1 MYPDANI
8 WITGH
13 SLGGAVAG
21 LLGVTFGAPVVAFE
35 APGDRMASRR
45 LHLPQ
50 PVSSNPCCPPVHA
63 TRSLTLGPQ
72 PDVQHVTHIFHTADP
87 IPMGA
92 CTGVLSSC
100 AIAGY
105 AMESRC
111 HIGRKRV
118 YDTVTRYGWSVD
130 VRTHRIGIIIDRLL
144 TEDWDKP
151 GEDGSPG
158 REVPELT
165 WDDEECD
172 VGAYSSTPLHSSIK
186 PNTSQTSLS
195 GNPTLTRA
203 L

>member
-1 MYPDANI
+1 MPFD
-8 WITGH
+8 
-13 SLGGAVAG
+13 
-21 LLGVTFGAPVVAFE
+21 
-35 APGDRMASRR
+35 
-45 LHLPQ
+45 Q
-50 PVSSNPCCPPVHA
+50 
-63 TRSLTLGPQ
+63 LTLDLQ

-111 HIGRKRV
+111 HLGRKRV

-130 VRTHRIGIIIDRLL
+130 VRTHRIGIIIDKLL
-144 TEDWDKP
+144 AEDWDKP

-165 WDDEECD
+165 WDDDECD
-172 VGAYSSTPLHSSIK
+172 VGTLIYSSKLRHSV
-186 PNTSQTSLS
+186 NASLS
-195 GNPTLTRA
+195 GLPLLTLRTSTERGM
-203 L
+203 LLLGVWKIQERL

>member
-1 MYPDANI
+1 MA
-8 WITGH
+8 
-13 SLGGAVAG
+13 S

-50 PVSSNPCCPPVHA
+50 PVSSTSDYPPVR
-63 TRSLTLGPQ
+63 TIRSPTFAPQ

-87 IPMGA
+87 IPMGT

-111 HIGRKRV
+111 HLGRKRV

-144 TEDWDKP
+144 VEDWDKE

-172 VGAYSSTPLHSSIK
+172 VGIPPFNPSGSSIK
-186 PNTSQTSLS
+186 PAAS
-195 GNPTLTRA
+195 
-203 L
+203 